1 MSSVRWN
8 VLYDELYASQTDTT
22 WHLPTPDSVMS
33 RVIAHRAMSYT
44 PISVLFFEYN
54 YFNVDSLEEYFD
66 LTDGMLTDDAQRTVS
81 PYREALCFA
90 GSVCSDEKLSGNITF
105 ILPSDLFFSNTTVIG
120 SATFRVDFGDGQGWQ
135 TVSSDEAVNISY
147 ATAGVKDI
155 TVEMTLNSV
164 AYTSKMKLNVKYK
177 ANTFGS
183 ATALYYNP
191 ANQTFGTGTNY
202 HAAAAFMMLASGH
215 TTPVKPIIFVEGFD
229 AMEEVNLDDLL
240 ILINGGDLNF
250 ATPYPTYRSGNDV
263 RGLIDRTIDWGYD
276 FIILDLAGTGGDRI
290 ENNAEILRSLIK
302 WAINA
307 GAADIVV
314 GGASMGGLVARYCLA
329 KMEKVYCEDHKT
341 SLYISYDAPQ
351 KGQIFH

>member
-1 MSSVRWN
+1 MKKVIALGLLIFTIAPVWAQEVDSLPQRDFQNVIDSLFMQLDKTDITTAVLEQKGGAHIPFKCYRGVYNSEYDHDSAMSSVRWN

-229 AMEEVNLDDLL
+229 ALEEFDLEAL
-240 ILINGGDLNF
+240 L
-250 ATPYPTYRSGNDV
+250 
-263 RGLIDRTIDWGYD
+263 
-276 FIILDLAGTGGDRI
+276 
-290 ENNAEILRSLIK
+290 
-302 WAINA
+302 
-307 GAADIVV
+307 
-314 GGASMGGLVARYCLA
+314 
-329 KMEKVYCEDHKT
+329 
-341 SLYISYDAPQ
+341 
-351 KGQIFH
+351 